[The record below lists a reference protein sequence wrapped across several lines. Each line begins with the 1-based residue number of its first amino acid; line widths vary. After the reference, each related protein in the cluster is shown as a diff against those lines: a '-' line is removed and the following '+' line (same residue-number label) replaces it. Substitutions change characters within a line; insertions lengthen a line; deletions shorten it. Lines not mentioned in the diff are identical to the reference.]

1 LGRASI
7 NDDAVNLEPTE
18 MGNPTA
24 TAAKPKTTRKS
35 PPPSL
40 SKPKTQHATAK
51 KAGNKRPAS
60 DANLSETA
68 HSATKPAQL
77 LNLLKQPN
85 STTITEMMAATG
97 WQQLSVRGFLAG
109 TIKKKLGLELMSSK
123 AEGDERRYRI
133 ATRRGR

>member
-1 LGRASI
+1 
-7 NDDAVNLEPTE
+7 

-40 SKPKTQHATAK
+40 SKPKTQNTTAEK
-51 KAGNKRPAS
+51 TGNKRPAS

-68 HSATKPAQL
+68 HSATKPTQL
-77 LNLLKQPN
+77 IEMLKHP
-85 STTITEMMAATG
+85 SGATITEMMAATG
-97 WQQLSVRGFLAG
+97 WQQHSVRGFLAG
-109 TIKKKLGLELMSSK
+109 TVKKKLGLELMSSK